1 MALLKTYDPK
11 AVAISWVGI
20 NINSG
25 IAPDTFLTVSRDE
38 DSFFKTIG
46 ADGTAART
54 RNANR
59 SGTIEITLMQNS
71 EINKTLMA
79 AALLDEEGGTD
90 QLGTIS
96 IVDPADP
103 TGTMLMTALNCW
115 VKKIPDIEYAKEYG
129 TRTWMFD
136 CANLSIASAVSD
148 AITP

>member
-11 AVAISWVGI
+11 AVVIAWNGV

-25 IAPDTFLTVSRDE
+25 IAPDTFLTISRDE

-59 SGTIEITLMQNS
+59 SGSLEITLMQNS
-71 EINKTLMA
+71 EVNKALMA
-79 AALLDEEGGTD
+79 SALLDEEGSAD
-90 QLGTIS
+90 ILGTIS
-96 IVDPADP
+96 VVDPADP
-103 TGTMLMTALNCW
+103 TGTFLMTAVNCW

-136 CANLSIASAVSD
+136 CANLSIASIVKD
-148 AITP
+148 LI